1 MSDLRRA
8 LGSEQHHAGW
18 FGRETTLRRICFH
31 CGRKRAD
38 GLGPGISRRSRQ
50 SAVLRRRG
58 SGAQINMVTKAVPT
72 LGTARL
78 PSTTNQG
85 FEANDY
91 FNNFATPVVGR
102 QNLVRNQFGA
112 SFGGPIV
119 KDKFFFFFDY
129 NARRNATS
137 TRLLRP
143 CPRLRSPAVK
153 SLT

>member
-1 MSDLRRA
+1 L
-8 LGSEQHHAGW
+8 
-18 FGRETTLRRICFH
+18 
-31 CGRKRAD
+31 
-38 GLGPGISRRSRQ
+38 
-50 SAVLRRRG
+50 
-58 SGAQINMVTKAVPT
+58 
-72 LGTARL
+72 ARL
-78 PSTTNQG
+78 GFRVLPNKG

-129 NARRNATS
+129 NARGMPPR

-143 CPRLRSPAVK
+143 CHDYVRQRSNHLREYQRRTST
-153 SLT
+153 LTTTAQVAALDPLGLGQPQP